1 MGHKSLKLVY
11 YRQNTKA
18 RAQTYLD
25 VEHSLT
31 IADTE
36 KIDENYSELQKD
48 NLELRGIVDNLSR
61 QLRNLEKRIEIKS

>member
-11 YRQNTKA
+11 YRQNEKA
-18 RAQTYLD
+18 RAQTYLG
-25 VEHSLT
+25 VEHAVT

-61 QLRNLEKRIEIKS
+61 NLRDLEKRI

>member
-11 YRQNTKA
+11 YRQNEKA
-18 RAQTYLD
+18 RAQTYLE
-25 VEHSLT
+25 VEHALT

-61 QLRNLEKRIEIKS
+61 HLRDLEKRIN